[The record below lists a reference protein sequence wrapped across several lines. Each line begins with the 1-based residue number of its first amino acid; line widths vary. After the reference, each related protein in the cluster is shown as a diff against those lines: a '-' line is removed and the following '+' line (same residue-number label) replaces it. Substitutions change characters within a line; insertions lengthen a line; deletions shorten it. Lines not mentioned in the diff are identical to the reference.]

1 MNKVYV
7 IPSYD
12 NLKEK
17 FYILFIFFVPKK
29 ICLNTVRSNDHIQ
42 TAHFQFTRNHL
53 TFVIFMHRNVHLLI
67 VNDERTWTLI
77 FPYDL
82 QKPVFVGKYTS
93 YNYKN
98 YITIYLK
105 IVIS

>member
-17 FYILFIFFVPKK
+17 FYILFIFLFQKNLSK
-29 ICLNTVRSNDHIQ
+29 YGNDHIQ

>member
-1 MNKVYV
+1 
-7 IPSYD
+7 
-12 NLKEK
+12 
-17 FYILFIFFVPKK
+17 
-29 ICLNTVRSNDHIQ
+29 
-42 TAHFQFTRNHL
+42 
-53 TFVIFMHRNVHLLI
+53 MHRNVHLLI

-98 YITIYLK
+98 YITIYFKNCNQLNSIQAYK
-105 IVIS
+105 VSKNYIYVNVEAVDLPSRYLILDLQWKRLFVSKPSSKNRFEWL